1 MISTRARLAV
11 LDAATRAVPG
21 VPFEVVLDAD
31 ERADDVAAWVAGRGL
46 RVASVEAQA
55 DGRVLHRLRTGR
67 AGDPLDDL
75 PPDRRPGARLWIYTN
90 FHCNLACDYCCVSSS
105 PRAPRRAVPVETV
118 ERAASEARAL
128 GTTQIFLTGGE
139 PFLRSDISELVATCA
154 AASATTVL
162 TNGMLFGGS
171 RRAWLDACPR
181 DGVTLQV
188 SLDSAGPALHDRH
201 RGTGSH
207 AAALAGIRTALEL
220 GFRVRV
226 AATLG
231 PGDHDEEQPLHAV
244 CDGLGV
250 SADDRVIRRI
260 ALQGN
265 AVAGVRISR
274 ASIIPE
280 ICVTDRDV
288 AWHPVG
294 ANDPELRVC
303 DGLPPL
309 ADVVA
314 AVRDEFREH
323 RLRNDEI
330 AASFPCG

>member
-1 MISTRARLAV
+1 MADKFGKGYVKRVINNQWVTIGRLLLSRAM
-11 LDAATRAVPG
+11 PG
-21 VPFEVVLDAD
+21 VL
-31 ERADDVAAWVAGRGL
+31 AG
-46 RVASVEAQA
+46 
-55 DGRVLHRLRTGR
+55 
-67 AGDPLDDL
+67 
-75 PPDRRPGARLWIYTN
+75 
-90 FHCNLACDYCCVSSS
+90 
-105 PRAPRRAVPVETV
+105 
-118 ERAASEARAL
+118 
-128 GTTQIFLTGGE
+128 TQIRPVYSSIMVTQNCNYKCVMCSFWHRRTEGELTLEEIDRATKELRQIGIAQINFTGGE